1 MSLTKSVLGFVSE
14 FDITAAKVVYFFYT
28 AKVIE
33 INEKYICGKHSDNFN
48 NPREYVFFDY

>member
-1 MSLTKSVLGFVSE
+1 MSLTKSVLGFWSVLVIS
-14 FDITAAKVVYFFYT
+14 AAKVVYFFYT

>member
-48 NPREYVFFDY
+48 NQREYVFFDY